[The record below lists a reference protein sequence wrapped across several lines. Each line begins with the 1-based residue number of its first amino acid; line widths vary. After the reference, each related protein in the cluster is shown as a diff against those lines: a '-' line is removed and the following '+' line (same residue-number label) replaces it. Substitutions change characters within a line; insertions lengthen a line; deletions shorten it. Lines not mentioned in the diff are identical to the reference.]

1 MIVLKTYEY
10 GLDCICE
17 EAEKILTKV
26 MGTNHSK
33 KEKDVAISRVLG
45 LVKALRLAYEA
56 EEIKEDSEVT
66 EDEWYEFNFWR

>member
-56 EEIKEDSEVT
+56 EEIKEDSEVS
-66 EDEWYEFNFWR
+66 EDE

>member
-17 EAEKILTKV
+17 DAEKILTKV

-33 KEKDVAISRVLG
+33 KEKDIAISRAIG
-45 LVKALRLAYEA
+45 LIKALRLVYEVENSDSNC
-56 EEIKEDSEVT
+56 EEIEK
-66 EDEWYEFNFWR
+66 